1 MLAVD
6 GTLGNGCGSC
16 SQKAGAMS
24 GKPGRPPEDR
34 LRRQHE
40 IFLAVAPLIE
50 RYGAKRLTMRQAA
63 RAAHLSLG
71 GLYHYFPTKRDLVLH
86 ALKPEAVGRLC
97 ADFHGRHAGLE
108 RSDPWRYVEADVDYM
123 ARQCFFIR
131 PAFQAALELDA
142 EVAWDHIQAS
152 IEGGLESCTRPLGHA
167 LPECTPEEISSLGRS
182 VRRTFFSALID
193 RTVTPAEMRHEL
205 LSLIQGWPS
214 TVRQKTPPERLKG
227 IALTNHAGQPDRT
240 MKVREVGHAKG

>member
-1 MLAVD
+1 
-6 GTLGNGCGSC
+6 
-16 SQKAGAMS
+16 MS

-50 RYGAKRLTMRQAA
+50 RHGAKRLTMRQAA

-86 ALKPEAVGRLC
+86 ALKPEAVARLC
-97 ADFHGRHAGLE
+97 AEFHGGHADLE
-108 RSDPWRYVEADVDYM
+108 RTDPGRYVQADVAYM

-131 PAFQAALELDA
+131 PAFHAALELDA

-167 LPECTPEEISSLGRS
+167 LPECTPDEIRRLGRS

-193 RTVTPAEMRHEL
+193 RTVTPDEMRHEL
-205 LSLIQGWPS
+205 LSLIQGWPA

-227 IALTNHAGQPDRT
+227 IGLTQATTQVSR
-240 MKVREVGHAKG
+240 MRR